1 MDMQSIFF
9 ALDPFFIAPYRW
21 ISNPEVAVWMGSL
34 VLSLWCIFA
43 GEISSIFI
51 YHVNRAYYA
60 KLNEKMVRMHNLSIE
75 AIKQKDKANFK
86 AANTWANEYFGK
98 VFFAQAAF
106 FAVSLWPV
114 PFALG
119 WMQTRFTGVDIVSV
133 PMLSLDF
140 SRFSFTNLSTDF
152 ISSTTLSLGYA
163 FVLLTCYIAMRYAL
177 YKTRKYIPLLRNI
190 EAMREEDAK
199 LINQVKSWDEL
210 NHSVS
215 ASKETQKVEE
225 NTVTTG

>member
-1 MDMQSIFF
+1 MDMQNIFF
-9 ALDPFFIAPYRW
+9 ILDPVFIAPYRW
-21 ISNPEVAVWMGSL
+21 LLNPVAAMWTGSA
-34 VLSLWCIFA
+34 VLALWCLLA

-51 YHVNRAYYA
+51 YRVNRAYYA

-86 AANTWANEYFGK
+86 ATNRWANEYFGK

-119 WMQTRFTGVDIVSV
+119 WMQTRFTGIDIVSFPV
-133 PMLSLDF
+133 PSLDF
-140 SRFSFTNLSTDF
+140 GKLSLTNFSTEF

-163 FVLLTCYIAMRYAL
+163 FVLLTSYIILRYTL
-177 YKTRKYIPLLRNI
+177 YKTRKYIPVLRNI
-190 EAMREEDAK
+190 EAMREEDSE
-199 LINQVKSWDEL
+199 LIHQIKSWEEL
-210 NHSVS
+210 NTSPHDP
-215 ASKETQKVEE
+215 APQTKEK
-225 NTVTTG
+225 TVAAG

>member
-1 MDMQSIFF
+1 MDMQSFF
-9 ALDPFFIAPYRW
+9 LALDPFFIAPYRW
-21 ISNPEVAVWMGSL
+21 ISEPAIAVWAGTL
-34 VLSLWCIFA
+34 VLSLWCVFA

-60 KLNEKMVRMHNLSIE
+60 KLNAKMVHMHNLSIE
-75 AIKQKDKANFK
+75 AIKQKDKTNFK

-119 WMQTRFTGVDIVSV
+119 WMQTRFTGVDIISI
-133 PMLSLDF
+133 PMLSIDF
-140 SRFSFTNLSTDF
+140 DKFSLTTLSTDF

-163 FVLLTCYIAMRYAL
+163 FVLLTCYILLRYAL
-177 YKTRKYIPLLRNI
+177 YKTRKYIPYLRKI
-190 EAMREEDAK
+190 EAMREEDAE
-199 LINQVKSWDEL
+199 LIDQIKSWEEL
-210 NHSVS
+210 NTS
-215 ASKETQKVEE
+215 AQEAPALQKAKED
-225 NTVTTG
+225 TVTAG

>member
-21 ISNPEVAVWMGSL
+21 ISNPEMAVWMGSI
-34 VLSLWCIFA
+34 VLGLWCVFA

-60 KLNEKMVRMHNLSIE
+60 KLNAKMVRMHNLSIE

-119 WMQTRFTGVDIVSV
+119 WMQTRFTGVDIVSF
-133 PMLSLDF
+133 PMLSVDF
-140 SRFSFTNLSTDF
+140 DKFSLTNLSTDF
-152 ISSTTLSLGYA
+152 ISSTTVSLGYA
-163 FVLLTCYIAMRYAL
+163 FVLLTSYIALRYTL
-177 YKTRKYIPLLRNI
+177 YKTRKYIPFLRNI
-190 EAMREEDAK
+190 EAMREEDAE
-199 LINQVKSWDEL
+199 LINQIKSWDEL
-210 NHSVS
+210 NTS
-215 ASKETQKVEE
+215 AP
-225 NTVTTG
+225 VTEAMQQPQEDTATAG

>member
-1 MDMQSIFF
+1 MDIQSIYFT
-9 ALDPFFIAPYRW
+9 LDPVFIAPYRW
-21 ISNPEVAVWMGSL
+21 ISIPAVAVWMGSL
-34 VLSLWCIFA
+34 ALSLWCVFA

-75 AIKQKDKANFK
+75 AIKQKDKVNFK

-119 WMQTRFTGVDIVSV
+119 WMQTRFTGVDIISV

-140 SRFSFTNLSTDF
+140 NKFSLTNLSTDF

-163 FVLLTCYIAMRYAL
+163 FVLLTCYIALRYTL

-190 EAMREEDAK
+190 EAMREEDAE
-199 LINQVKSWDEL
+199 LINQVKSWEEL
-210 NHSVS
+210 NTSAS
-215 ASKETQKVEE
+215 ASKEIQQTKED
-225 NTVTTG
+225 TVTAG